1 MLLVFFSLCGNPEPC
16 MVASQRPRGFPLW
29 PEAYAA
35 TARGSSPGAQVP
47 ACGACCGTGVLAV
60 GAGSPDSGRAARRG
74 LVLWT
79 WLDLHGQST
88 TGKICTP
95 CRGGGGGKNK
105 GATGWPGAEAGFR
118 GGRTKEFALEERG
131 RAGNRE
137 WSALRLAE
145 APAWIPQ
152 SRASDKI
159 CPSEDP
165 SLASPFCLL
174 LLLNGDGGHALPKAT
189 FLGKGGQMGS
199 LLSISRGKNSHQPV
213 SFGPGALA
221 PISQKLTIEAPTKQ
235 PLPPP
240 LLQRSGDPRAL
251 GDTRHWGATG
261 LEPPSSLH
269 PRKGW
274 RGHGCKVLGFFSLL
288 DMNKGIRTASFRR
301 SLRRTKGPAV

>member
-1 MLLVFFSLCGNPEPC
+1 

-35 TARGSSPGAQVP
+35 TAWGSSPGAQVP

-137 WSALRLAE
+137 WSALRLVE

-152 SRASDKI
+152 SRASDEI
-159 CPSEDP
+159 CPPRRTPDWHLP
-165 SLASPFCLL
+165 SASYCFSMGMEGMHCPRPL
-174 LLLNGDGGHALPKAT
+174 
-189 FLGKGGQMGS
+189 FLGKGDRWGLCS
-199 LLSISRGKNSHQPV
+199 PS
-213 SFGPGALA
+213 A
-221 PISQKLTIEAPTKQ
+221 EAKIPTNLYPLVLG
-235 PLPPP
+235 PLPPFP
-240 LLQRSGDPRAL
+240 RS
-251 GDTRHWGATG
+251 
-261 LEPPSSLH
+261 
-269 PRKGW
+269 
-274 RGHGCKVLGFFSLL
+274 
-288 DMNKGIRTASFRR
+288 
-301 SLRRTKGPAV
+301 